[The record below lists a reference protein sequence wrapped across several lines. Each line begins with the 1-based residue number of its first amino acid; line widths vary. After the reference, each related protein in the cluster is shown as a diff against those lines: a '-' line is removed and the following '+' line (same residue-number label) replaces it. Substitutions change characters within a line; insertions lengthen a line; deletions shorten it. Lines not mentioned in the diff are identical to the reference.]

1 MTAADEAA
9 PSALAA
15 HWVAN
20 SSSRLSALSTSAGAL
35 PLTFTER
42 SAANEAYVA
51 SLRSAWVRYPAF
63 EASRALRP
71 GLPEP
76 LARVALSPLDALIVA
91 AGLDRAVIV
100 SNRLVSTNLHTP
112 DLAQAIPDLADA
124 LQARFADRPFTLR
137 NVCAEVDPALPA
149 ALGHAGWALLPARLV
164 YCCRPG
170 DPALWQRNRVRQDAK
185 LLDRDA
191 VEVIGADALTL
202 ADIPRLRWLY
212 AQVFLLK
219 HSRLNPDYTE
229 AFFAEALHTG
239 AMMDLKALR
248 HEGRLIGVIGLV
260 RQHGWITTPML
271 GADPQAANEA
281 PYRRLMALLLRLAR
295 ENGDRLHYSSGAGEF
310 KRARGGIPAIE
321 YTAVF
326 GRHLSAPRRA
336 ALAALGAMLMSFAP
350 RLLARMG

>member
-1 MTAADEAA
+1 MTAAAEAGTA
-9 PSALAA
+9 NAAA

-20 SSSRLSALSTSAGAL
+20 SSARLSALPTSAGAL

-42 SAANEAYVA
+42 SGADEAYVA

-71 GLPEP
+71 GVPEP
-76 LARVALSPLDALIVA
+76 IARIALSPLDALIA
-91 AGLDRAVIV
+91 MAGLDRAVIV

-112 DLAQAIPDLADA
+112 GLPQAVPHLADA
-124 LQARFADRPFTLR
+124 LQARFPDRPFALR
-137 NVCAEVDPALPA
+137 NVCAAVDPALPT
-149 ALGHAGWALLPARLV
+149 ALQRAGWALLPARLV
-164 YCCRPG
+164 YCCRPR

-191 VEVIGADALTL
+191 VEVINAEGLRPE
-202 ADIPRLRWLY
+202 DIPRLRWLY

-219 HSRLNPDYTE
+219 HSRLNPDYTD
-229 AFFAEALHTG
+229 AFFADAPRTG
-239 AMMDLKALR
+239 TMDLKALR

-271 GADPQAANEA
+271 GADPQAANAA
-281 PYRRLMALLLRLAR
+281 PYRRLMALLLRQAR
-295 ENGDRLHYSSGAGEF
+295 ENGDQLHYSSGAGEF
-310 KRARGGIPAIE
+310 KRARGGEPAIE

-336 ALAALGAMLMSFAP
+336 ALAALGAMLISLAP
-350 RLLARMG
+350 RLLARAG

>member
-1 MTAADEAA
+1 MTAAGAA
-9 PSALAA
+9 TPSAFAA

-20 SSSRLSALSTSAGAL
+20 SSARLSVLPTPAGVL
-35 PLTFTER
+35 
-42 SAANEAYVA
+42 
-51 SLRSAWVRYPAF
+51 PAF
-63 EASRALRP
+63 EASRAWRP

-76 LARVALSPLDALIVA
+76 IARIALSPLDALIAA
-91 AGLDRAVIV
+91 AGLDRAVIA
-100 SNRLVSTNLHTP
+100 SNGLVSTNLHAP
-112 DLAQAIPDLADA
+112 GLAQAVPDLADA
-124 LQARFADRPFTLR
+124 LRARFPNRPFALR
-137 NVCAEVDPALPA
+137 NVCAAVDPALPA
-149 ALGHAGWALLPARLV
+149 ALQRAGWALLPARLV
-164 YCCRPG
+164 YCCSPG

-191 VEVIGADALTL
+191 VEVIDANGLTPADL
-202 ADIPRLRWLY
+202 PRLRWLY

-219 HSRLNPDYTE
+219 HSRLNPDYTD
-229 AFFAEALHTG
+229 AFFADALRSG
-239 AMMDLKALR
+239 SVDLKALR
-248 HEGRLIGVIGLV
+248 HQGQLIGVIGLV

-271 GADPQAANEA
+271 GADPQAAA

-295 ENGDRLHYSSGAGEF
+295 ENGDQLHYSAGAGEF

-326 GRHLSAPRRA
+326 GRHLSPPRRA

>member
-71 GLPEP
+71 SLPEP
-76 LARVALSPLDALIVA
+76 LARIALSPLDALIVA
-91 AGLDRAVIV
+91 AGLDRTVIV

-112 DLAQAIPDLADA
+112 GLAEDVPHLADA
-124 LQARFADRPFTLR
+124 LHARFPDRPFALR
-137 NVCAEVDPALPA
+137 NVCAAVDPALPS
-149 ALGHAGWALLPARLV
+149 ALRRAGWALLPARLV
-164 YCCRPG
+164 YCCHPR

-185 LLDRDA
+185 LLDHDA
-191 VEVIGADALTL
+191 VEVIGADALMPT
-202 ADIPRLRWLY
+202 DIPRLRWLY

-219 HSRLNPDYTE
+219 HSRLNTDYTE
-229 AFFAEALHTG
+229 AFFADALRTG
-239 AMMDLKALR
+239 ALDLRALR

-260 RQHGWITTPML
+260 RQHGWVTTPML
-271 GADPQAANEA
+271 GVDPQAANEA

-295 ENGDRLHYSSGAGEF
+295 ENGDQLHYSAGAGEF
-310 KRARGGIPAIE
+310 KRARGGEPVIE

-326 GRHLSAPRRA
+326 GRHLAAPRRA
-336 ALAALGAMLMSFAP
+336 ALAALSVVLISLAP
-350 RLLARMG
+350 RLLARTA